1 MNGSSSRQV
10 AILFNKDDQV
20 TKGDPQDLLAIQCTV
35 TATQNLYKALTSQ
48 GYRVVKLPVRG
59 DLAEL
64 ENRLNSF
71 SPNETFIFNNC
82 DGFNG
87 NNLGAVQVIRLIE
100 RMGFGHT
107 GASADAIELCIN
119 KPRCTES
126 LQRNGVPTPRFQV
139 FERAEGEFQLEFPV
153 IVKPAVE
160 DASMGIDLGSV
171 VSNREDL
178 FRRVAYIIAE
188 YQQPAMVEQFIGGRE
203 LAVAMWGNE
212 SVEILPIAEDDYSAI
227 ANPLEHLLT
236 YESKWKP
243 ESPYFQNI
251 PSRIPAAL
259 THKEERVVCKV
270 ARDSFRAVG
279 LRDFGRVDIRF
290 ENGIPYVIDINE
302 LPDLSPDAGFWNSAR
317 VNGLTYEQMTERIL
331 LHALQREGRL
341 SNDFHRNQRR
351 RAANPHHQRQH
362 QCLQPGRS

>member
-1 MNGSSSRQV
+1 MSGFSPGQV
-10 AILFNKDDQV
+10 AILYNKDDQV
-20 TKGDPQDLLAIQCTV
+20 TRGDPQDLLAIQCTV
-35 TATQNLYKALTSQ
+35 TATQNLYKALTSL

-64 ENRLNSF
+64 ENRLKSF
-71 SPNETFIFNNC
+71 SPKETFVFNNC

-119 KPRCTES
+119 KPRCKEN
-126 LQRNGVPTPRFQV
+126 LQRSGVPTPRFQV
-139 FERAEGEFQLEFPV
+139 FDRVEGEFQLEFPV

-160 DASMGIDLGSV
+160 DASMGIDLCSV
-171 VSNREDL
+171 VSNQEDL
-178 FRRVAYIIAE
+178 FRRVGYIIEE
-188 YQQPAMVEQFIGGRE
+188 YLQPAMVEQFIGGRE

-259 THKEERVVCKV
+259 SHKDEQVVCQV
-270 ARDSFRAVG
+270 ARKSFRAVG
-279 LRDFGRVDIRF
+279 LRDFGRVDMRF
-290 ENGIPYVIDINE
+290 ENGIPFVIDINE

-317 VNGLTYEQMTERIL
+317 VSGLTYEQMVERIL

-341 SNDFHRNQRR
+341 SNDFHRSQRR
-351 RAANPHHQRQH
+351 RTANPHYQRQH